1 MKDPNTGQFTPGNP
15 GRPKGTKNVRTLQ
28 WEELGDTI
36 TGYHAD
42 QYTTLLDE
50 LWQSK
55 DMAERMK
62 AADLYLRTLDYFKPK
77 LQRIQIP
84 AEPVTIPTPIITMQ
98 GCGECS
104 CPDCQIIPHGKYPHA
119 AHVKQLDN
127 GIAIV
132 REVIGRTPP
141 PSKA

>member
-42 QYTTLLDE
+42 RFTTLLDE

-62 AADLYLRTLDYFKPK
+62 AADLFLRTLDYFKPK
-77 LQRIQIP
+77 LQRIQGTQDGPKFIP
-84 AEPVTIPTPIITMQ
+84 PLVVTNGMAKIPEDWPGPTIHIHREIIT
-98 GCGECS
+98 GPNDS
-104 CPDCQIIPHGKYPHA
+104 TA
-119 AHVKQLDN
+119 
-127 GIAIV
+127 
-132 REVIGRTPP
+132 
-141 PSKA
+141 